1 MARSYWEDILKN
13 EARVMQIYTEVKRRY
28 PHYWEEASQLAGQ
41 GEVATL
47 DSIVMRTI
55 KENLDKGNIVEL
67 AAMAAESYI
76 FSN

>member
-1 MARSYWEDILKN
+1 
-13 EARVMQIYTEVKRRY
+13 
-28 PHYWEEASQLAGQ
+28 LAGQ